1 MWCVPEI
8 TPEFVA
14 RMEDV
19 LRLYA
24 RPQRDAEPV
33 VCLDERPVVLR
44 DAARPGT
51 PMRSGRTARSDYEYV
66 RRGTANIFCVVEP
79 KTGRRLTHATARRT
93 NRDFAR
99 ALLRVAKAY
108 PKARVIHLVVD
119 NLSSHSE
126 KACIDAFGV
135 RRGKALWRRFRVH
148 FTPKHASW
156 LNAAEMEASLV
167 ARQCLGRR
175 RIPTLAELRR
185 QVRAWRRVATF
196 EGCSIRWRFR
206 VADARRVFRYDRLV
220 FRRSKH

>member
-8 TPEFVA
+8 TGEFVE

-24 RPQRDAEPV
+24 RPHREKEPV

-44 DAARPGT
+44 APARPGQ
-51 PMRSGRTARSDYEYV
+51 PMRSGRAARADYEYV
-66 RRGTANIFCVVEP
+66 RHGTANIFCIVEP

-93 NRDFAR
+93 NKDFAR
-99 ALLRVAKAY
+99 ALHRISKAY
-108 PKARVIHLVVD
+108 PKARCIHLVAD

-126 KACIDAFGV
+126 KACIETFGT

-167 ARQCLGRR
+167 ARQCLGKR
-175 RIPTLAELRR
+175 RISTLAELRR

-206 VADARRVFRYDRLV
+206 VSDARRVFRYDRLV